1 MLGSCSKTL
10 QQDTLAVGLRED
22 YGADAAIS
30 TAYLRQYGEWRERQ
44 AVCGG
49 LAKLGFETEVLGSA
63 QQVLCGDL
71 CRWRQA
77 KLMRQIGGVSRYL
90 MKAGNGAQGGK
101 CLMRRVCRRASCPLQ
116 NIVIGGGRP
125 A

>member
-63 QQVLCGDL
+63 QQVLCGD
-71 CRWRQA
+71 
-77 KLMRQIGGVSRYL
+77 
-90 MKAGNGAQGGK
+90 
-101 CLMRRVCRRASCPLQ
+101 VC
-116 NIVIGGGRP
+116 GRG
-125 A
+125 